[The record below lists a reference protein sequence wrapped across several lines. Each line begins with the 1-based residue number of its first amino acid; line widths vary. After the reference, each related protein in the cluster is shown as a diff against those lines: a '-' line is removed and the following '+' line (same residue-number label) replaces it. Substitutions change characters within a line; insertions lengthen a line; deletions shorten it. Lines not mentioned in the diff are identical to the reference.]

1 MKKDLLFLIF
11 AIAVSVIV
19 GAVSVTVAKYQWK
32 ESEDILYAPASF
44 YFSSDLLK
52 EENTTYTLQ
61 DNAGEI
67 SVVLKNYEDSLR
79 VSSNDIVYQVIIK
92 KGEETLSSQTKN
104 GTITTAEK
112 QETITFSGLSVGT
125 YQVIATSSSPYQKS
139 LSATFVIPDSAVSF
153 QTSVSN
159 TSATSVLT
167 IITNDYQGNLTIS
180 FPSGLVPDNTNPLLQ
195 GATGNQVVINVA
207 KNSSYDL
214 TFLKTITGST
224 YSVSV
229 SGTTITIS

>member
-1 MKKDLLFLIF
+1 M
-11 AIAVSVIV
+11 
-19 GAVSVTVAKYQWK
+19 
-32 ESEDILYAPASF
+32 
-44 YFSSDLLK
+44 
-52 EENTTYTLQ
+52 
-61 DNAGEI
+61 
-67 SVVLKNYEDSLR
+67 
-79 VSSNDIVYQVIIK
+79 
-92 KGEETLSSQTKN
+92 
-104 GTITTAEK
+104 
-112 QETITFSGLSVGT
+112 
-125 YQVIATSSSPYQKS
+125 
-139 LSATFVIPDSAVSF
+139 SATFVIPDSAVSF